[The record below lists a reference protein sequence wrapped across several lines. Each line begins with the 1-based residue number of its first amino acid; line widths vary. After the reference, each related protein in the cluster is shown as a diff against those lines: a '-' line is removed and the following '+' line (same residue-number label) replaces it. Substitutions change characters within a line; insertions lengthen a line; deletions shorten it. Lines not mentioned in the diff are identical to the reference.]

1 MSAKSK
7 NNKSIRL
14 AVQALRNE
22 RQKLAFDANLFDL
35 RLACYPKAKAAS
47 ERRKEINAAIARLTG
62 QPEPGSGI
70 IARMAVQPGKQA
82 NQNPEQMEMFRECV

>member
-1 MSAKSK
+1 MSTKRK
-7 NNKSIRL
+7 NDKVIRM
-14 AVQALRNE
+14 AVQALRDE

-47 ERRKEINAAIARLTG
+47 ERRKQINAAIAELTG

-70 IARMAVQPGKQA
+70 VTQKSGPSNAQPA
-82 NQNPEQMEMFRECV
+82 SNPEQMEMFS